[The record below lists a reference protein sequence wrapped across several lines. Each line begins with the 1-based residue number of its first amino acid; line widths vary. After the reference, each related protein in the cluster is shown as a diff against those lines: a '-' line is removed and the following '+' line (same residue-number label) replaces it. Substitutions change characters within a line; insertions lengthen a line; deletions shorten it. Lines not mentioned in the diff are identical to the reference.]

1 MRPASTAQIVL
12 MASARSTARRRTAVE
27 VEMVVE
33 VPQGSRNKYEMDH
46 DTGRIRLDRM
56 LFTSTRYPLDYGFIP
71 DTLAE
76 DGDPL
81 DAMVMLGEATFPGCT
96 VAARPLGV
104 FWMSDEHGPD
114 AKILAVPAGDPR
126 YAGLHEID
134 DVPVHLRREITQFF
148 DIYKDLEPNKST
160 DVRGWQGRTAAEQV
174 IADAVDRARGQAE
187 PAGHGKAQHPSHG
200 DQGI

>member
-1 MRPASTAQIVL
+1 M
-12 MASARSTARRRTAVE
+12 E
-27 VEMVVE
+27 VEIVVE

-46 DTGRIRLDRM
+46 ATGHIRLDRM

-96 VAARPLGV
+96 VTARPVGV

-114 AKILAVPAGDPR
+114 AKILAVPASGPR
-126 YAGLHEID
+126 FADLREIN
-134 DVPVHLRREITQFF
+134 DVPEHLRREITQFF

-160 DVRGWQGRTAAEQV
+160 DVRGWQGRAAAEQV
-174 IADAVDRARGQAE
+174 IADAVDRVGSPAETADHGSPRTHVGDEPEVRRGIGR
-187 PAGHGKAQHPSHG
+187 PG
-200 DQGI
+200 